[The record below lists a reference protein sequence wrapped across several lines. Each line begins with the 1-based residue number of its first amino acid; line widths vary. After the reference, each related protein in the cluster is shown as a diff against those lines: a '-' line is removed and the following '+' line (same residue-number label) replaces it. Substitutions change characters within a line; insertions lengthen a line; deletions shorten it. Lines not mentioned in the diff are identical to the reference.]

1 MLIQLILLIQIMQEK
16 MTYALIEGLRRLGCL
31 FGGRGGFNPLLLKE
45 INGW

>member
-1 MLIQLILLIQIMQEK
+1 MLEK
-16 MTYALIEGLRRLGCL
+16 MTYALFEGLRHLRCS